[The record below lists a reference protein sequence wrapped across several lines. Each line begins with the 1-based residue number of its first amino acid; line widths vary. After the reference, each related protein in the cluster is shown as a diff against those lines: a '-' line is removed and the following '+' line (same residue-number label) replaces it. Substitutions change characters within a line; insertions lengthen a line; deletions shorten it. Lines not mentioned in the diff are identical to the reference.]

1 MLNIIRDPINPLNL
15 DNNGIRRVH
24 IPYIGDVVLSGGDL
38 ILAFVPYFLLSKEQ
52 KMENRGIKHDAEK
65 KKS

>member
-24 IPYIGDVVLSGGDL
+24 IPYIGDVILSGGDL
-38 ILAFVPYFLLSKEQ
+38 ILSFIPYFMLSKEQ
-52 KMENRGIKHDAEK
+52 KMENRGIKKHDTEN
-65 KKS
+65 KS